1 MLNRLPKPQSI
12 VQVYAVIAFM
22 LSAWTIVAFLKKL
35 STWLLFLNLGEI
47 FTVFSYAMLTNLI
60 ESLLVILLL
69 LVASAVLPARLLRD
83 DFIVRGTIL
92 SMGLIG
98 SLMMYLS
105 VYINYRMENKVLFLL
120 YPLIV
125 LFLMVFLLIFSS
137 RVHWLRSAMSWISDH
152 LTVFLFIL
160 VPLFLILS
168 GYALFRNIT

>member
-1 MLNRLPKPQSI
+1 MRNRLPKPQAI

-47 FTVFSYAMLTNLI
+47 FTIFSYAMRTNLV

-92 SMGLIG
+92 SLGLIG
-98 SLMMYLS
+98 SLMAYLS
-105 VYINYRMENKVLFLL
+105 VYINYRMENKILFLL
-120 YPLIV
+120 YPLTV
-125 LFLMVFLLIFSS
+125 LSLMVFLLNFCS
-137 RVHWLRSAMSWISDH
+137 RFHWLRSAMSWISDH

-168 GYALFRNIT
+168 GYVLLRNIT